1 MILAPVLITEGP
13 DQVSRS
19 CSQAPLSTGA
29 KRRPDLSSAMLADGS
44 GYLSFS
50 PEPLFPQLLVG
61 REKHGPSLM
70 DPYLLPKHPRKANKR
85 LPESWPSGATLS

>member
-13 DQVSRS
+13 DQASRS

-29 KRRPDLSSAMLADGS
+29 KRRPDRSSAMLADGS
-44 GYLSFS
+44 GHLSFS

-70 DPYLLPKHPRKANKR
+70 DPYFYQSILEKQTNVCLRVGQVVLL
-85 LPESWPSGATLS
+85 